1 MFDFIIKYNL
11 IIMVALQ
18 SVCGL
23 IIILTLF
30 TDNLGKSR
38 KIAIVLLELTSIL
51 YLASSQ
57 FYNMYKNNPGH
68 SALLILKCAKFF
80 DHLFGLI
87 VIFSFG
93 IYLKDLFL
101 HEGGFKKLP
110 ALLFVSDFI
119 LLAGVIILIISQF
132 TNFYY
137 SFDQNNVYIHGKG
150 RLISYILPFAALVF
164 QFICIL
170 RFFNRFTNRIRIPI
184 LLFIFIPLVASIL
197 QFFHGGISASN
208 ISTVGMSIVIYV
220 FAIQEMNKT
229 IENAHKRE
237 VQILENYQKELENT
251 VELRTKEL
259 KAANEKARNLLLN
272 ILPEEVAK
280 ELSENPDKIISQKYP
295 NATVLFTD
303 IVGFTKL
310 SSTMTAEETVSML
323 NNLTSLFDER
333 SERDGVEKIKT
344 IGDAYM
350 AVTGLN
356 KNQKNDGVMRMIKFA
371 LGLLKD
377 VDDFNQKYNQNLQ
390 IRIGINS
397 GNLVAG
403 VIGKKKFIY
412 DVWGDTVNVASR
424 MESSGK
430 PMQIHLSSSVYLQA
444 KDKLPP
450 LEPVKVDIKGKG
462 IMDTYFLRYKKN

>member
-1 MFDFIIKYNL
+1 
-11 IIMVALQ
+11 
-18 SVCGL
+18 
-23 IIILTLF
+23 
-30 TDNLGKSR
+30 
-38 KIAIVLLELTSIL
+38 
-51 YLASSQ
+51 
-57 FYNMYKNNPGH
+57 
-68 SALLILKCAKFF
+68 
-80 DHLFGLI
+80 
-87 VIFSFG
+87 
-93 IYLKDLFL
+93 
-101 HEGGFKKLP
+101 
-110 ALLFVSDFI
+110 
-119 LLAGVIILIISQF
+119 
-132 TNFYY
+132 
-137 SFDQNNVYIHGKG
+137 
-150 RLISYILPFAALVF
+150 
-164 QFICIL
+164 
-170 RFFNRFTNRIRIPI
+170 
-184 LLFIFIPLVASIL
+184 
-197 QFFHGGISASN
+197 
-208 ISTVGMSIVIYV
+208 
-220 FAIQEMNKT
+220 
-229 IENAHKRE
+229 
-237 VQILENYQKELENT
+237 
-251 VELRTKEL
+251 
-259 KAANEKARNLLLN
+259 
-272 ILPEEVAK
+272 
-280 ELSENPDKIISQKYP
+280 
-295 NATVLFTD
+295 
-303 IVGFTKL
+303 
-310 SSTMTAEETVSML
+310 MTAEETVTML

-430 PMQIHLSSSVYLQA
+430 PMQIHLSPSVYLQA